1 MISQDGNIFN
11 LVGIAS
17 HTLKRCGLAEQ
28 AKEMSSRVMS
38 SSSYEEAL
46 GVIGE
51 YVNIT
56 DGSESEDCDEG
67 QGMSL

>member
-1 MISQDGNIFN
+1 MTNHKGVNSGVLIED
-11 LVGIAS
+11 
-17 HTLKRCGLAEQ
+17 Q

-56 DGSESEDCDEG
+56 DGSESEDCGEDINEG
-67 QGMSL
+67 RGMSL